1 MDATFWALVA
11 LILFFVV
18 IAYFKVPA
26 TITRSLDERA
36 ARIRNDLEEARRLRE
51 EAQQLLQ
58 DYQRRR
64 AEAER
69 EAADITAAAQRE
81 AARLVEEARAR
92 SQEYVTRRTALAEQK
107 IGQAERDAIAE
118 VKAAAVDIAV
128 QAARKIIGER
138 ADGESNARLFQN
150 ALGEVRT
157 KLN

>member
-11 LILFFVV
+11 LIIFLGV
-18 IAYFKVPA
+18 IVYFKVPGMIA
-26 TITRSLDERA
+26 RALDERA

-51 EAQQLLQ
+51 EAQALLQ

-69 EAADITAAAQRE
+69 EAAEITAAAQRE

-92 SQEYVTRRTALAEQK
+92 SQEYLARRTALADQK
-107 IGQAERDAIAE
+107 IGQAERDAVAE

-128 QAARKIIGER
+128 EAARKIIAER
-138 ADGESNARLFQN
+138 ADGETNGRLFQN